1 MDATNRWSKVPTYT
15 QSEAEEVPG
24 GCVLPPLPVL
34 LCSVFHCDA
43 VDAVDTDTDDDTDD
57 NEDCDRS
64 RRRSGVFVHD
74 EDENERK
81 EDAQTHRRL
90 FLLLLLLLLLLLI
103 LVAFVAIPCQCIIPG
118 IAVDRTSRGNDDAE
132 DRGRRC

>member
-1 MDATNRWSKVPTYT
+1 MYT

-24 GCVLPPLPVL
+24 WCVLPPLPVL
-34 LCSVFHCDA
+34 LCLVFHGDA
-43 VDAVDTDTDDDTDD
+43 VDAVDTDTDDDDDD

-81 EDAQTHRRL
+81 EDTQTHRRL
-90 FLLLLLLLLLLLI
+90 FLLLRLSKYWKGLWVWHLVKKDVLRWCFFGKRLRIKLRLFLI
-103 LVAFVAIPCQCIIPG
+103 
-118 IAVDRTSRGNDDAE
+118 
-132 DRGRRC
+132 